1 MKSIR
6 NFSKI
11 TIVLVAV
18 FMVIALFRYQ
28 EYDDTPLVPEQLE
41 YYFDEGWLMYSS
53 YSAEK
58 VAVTLPY
65 SGKIQASETII
76 FENTLSEEYADL
88 TLKFSAENAA
98 VRVLLDGEVL
108 YPQEPQEDTGEG
120 QYYVYIP
127 DITEDDAAERQL
139 CIELT
144 VLEQEREILLGGMIA
159 EINSTF
165 VVGLVGSNL
174 TDIVCCL
181 LIVITAMIMFVLAMI
196 RWYTSQPSRGELYL
210 GLFGL
215 TAGVYSFIGT
225 YTLNLFFDMREAYVI
240 QEYLMLML
248 PLFLA
253 LYFEQNLRSLYPRRF
268 AALLCVVSCNAV
280 IQILLEWLGGW
291 KLVQMADISTAV
303 VGLVCVTGI
312 ISLLQMKNKSSRYQ
326 MALSVLSVFMLLA
339 GEVGKVL
346 LNAFSMYSYATVAGL
361 HGMTSSGMMFTVLH
375 ILQISKEYRFDA
387 EEKIRAAELQNKLL
401 EKANKDADLARHEA
415 LAANEAKGKFLA
427 QMSHEIR
434 TPINAVLGMD
444 EMILRESKEQ
454 NVREYA
460 MDIYTAGQSLL
471 TLINDILDFSKIDSG
486 KMEIVP
492 VEYDIS
498 SLIHDLV
505 NMTSQRAADKGL
517 SLEVEADAQIPS
529 RLYGDDVRIRQ
540 ILINILTNAVKYT
553 HEGTVWLRVH
563 SRVMNETALLHFEV
577 EDTGIGI
584 KAEDLPKLSAE
595 FERIEEDK
603 NRNIEGTGLGMSIT
617 IQLLAL
623 LGSRLHV
630 ESTYG
635 KGSKFYFELEQK
647 IIDDTPIGDF
657 ASNVQQMAQDFHYE
671 AALYAPDAKLLVV
684 DDNAVNRKVLRNLLK
699 ETAIQVTE
707 AASGAACLQL
717 VQENPYD
724 LIFLDHMMPEMDG
737 VETLHCMK
745 ALSEYP
751 CKDTPVVVL
760 TANAVSGAKEAYLSE
775 GFDDF
780 LSKPIVP
787 DKLEAMLLKMLPEAL
802 LCTVREPVKK
812 PEAQEAAALPLEELP
827 FVEGIDWNYA
837 WLHLPEYELL
847 AYTVREFYDQ
857 IDSAADC
864 LERAYRQC
872 TEEKNPEPYRIQVHA
887 MKSLAATIGIISLSG
902 IARVLESAAKDGRI
916 EVILSMTAIFLE
928 EWRSYRLKLQG
939 VFGIGS
945 TQGKEVTDY
954 SVIRALVEMVRV
966 SMQEMEIDKAD
977 ECVRQLRDYDFPA
990 EIWQEIQKLAE
1001 AVTNLDP
1008 EETERLANLLSEK
1021 MAG

>member
-18 FMVIALFRYQ
+18 FMVIALFRYR

-53 YSAEK
+53 DSAEK

-108 YPQEPQEDTGEG
+108 YPQESQEDTGDG

-144 VLEQEREILLGGMIA
+144 VIEHDREILLGGIVA

-165 VVGLVGSNL
+165 VVGLVGNNL

-196 RWYTSQPSRGELYL
+196 RLYTSQPSRGELYL

-225 YTLNLFFDMREAYVI
+225 YTLNLFFDMREVYVI

-303 VGLVCVTGI
+303 VGLACVTGI
-312 ISLLQMKNKSSRYQ
+312 ISLLQMKNKSSRHQ
-326 MALSVLSVFMLLA
+326 ILLSVLSVFVLLA
-339 GEVGKVL
+339 GEVGKVI

-361 HGMTSSGMMFTVLH
+361 HGMTSSGMMFAVLH

-387 EEKIRAAELQNKLL
+387 EEKIRAAEFQNKLL

-471 TLINDILDFSKIDSG
+471 SLINDILDFSKIDSG

-563 SRVMNETALLHFEV
+563 SRVMNETALLYFEV

-707 AASGAACLQL
+707 AASGAECLQL

-780 LSKPIVP
+780 LSKPVVP
-787 DKLEAMLLKMLPEAL
+787 DKLEALLLKMLPETL

-812 PEAQEAAALPLEELP
+812 PEAQEAAGLPLEELP
-827 FVEGIDWNYA
+827 FVEGLDWNYA
-837 WLHLPEYELL
+837 WLHLPERELL

-977 ECVRQLRDYDFPA
+977 ECVRQLRGYDFPA
-990 EIWQEIQKLAE
+990 EIRQEIQKLAE

-1021 MAG
+1021 MTG

>member
-225 YTLNLFFDMREAYVI
+225 YTLNLFFDMSEAYVI

-303 VGLVCVTGI
+303 VGLACVTGI

-471 TLINDILDFSKIDSG
+471 SLINDILDFSKIDSG

-563 SRVMNETALLHFEV
+563 SRVMNETALLYFEV

-707 AASGAACLQL
+707 AASGAECLQL
-717 VQENPYD
+717 VQENQFD

-745 ALSEYP
+745 ALPEYP

-827 FVEGIDWNYA
+827 FVEGLDWNYA

>member
-303 VGLVCVTGI
+303 VGLACVTGI

-471 TLINDILDFSKIDSG
+471 SLINDILDFSKIDSG

-563 SRVMNETALLHFEV
+563 SRVMNETALLYFEV

-684 DDNAVNRKVLRNLLK
+684 DDNVVNRKVLRNLLK

-707 AASGAACLQL
+707 AASGAECLQL
-717 VQENPYD
+717 VQENQFD

-745 ALSEYP
+745 ALPEYP

-827 FVEGIDWNYA
+827 FVEGLDWNYA

>member
-1 MKSIR
+1 
-6 NFSKI
+6 
-11 TIVLVAV
+11 
-18 FMVIALFRYQ
+18 
-28 EYDDTPLVPEQLE
+28 
-41 YYFDEGWLMYSS
+41 
-53 YSAEK
+53 
-58 VAVTLPY
+58 
-65 SGKIQASETII
+65 
-76 FENTLSEEYADL
+76 
-88 TLKFSAENAA
+88 
-98 VRVLLDGEVL
+98 
-108 YPQEPQEDTGEG
+108 
-120 QYYVYIP
+120 
-127 DITEDDAAERQL
+127 
-139 CIELT
+139 
-144 VLEQEREILLGGMIA
+144 
-159 EINSTF
+159 
-165 VVGLVGSNL
+165 
-174 TDIVCCL
+174 
-181 LIVITAMIMFVLAMI
+181 
-196 RWYTSQPSRGELYL
+196 
-210 GLFGL
+210 
-215 TAGVYSFIGT
+215 
-225 YTLNLFFDMREAYVI
+225 
-240 QEYLMLML
+240 
-248 PLFLA
+248 
-253 LYFEQNLRSLYPRRF
+253 
-268 AALLCVVSCNAV
+268 
-280 IQILLEWLGGW
+280 
-291 KLVQMADISTAV
+291 
-303 VGLVCVTGI
+303 
-312 ISLLQMKNKSSRYQ
+312 
-326 MALSVLSVFMLLA
+326 
-339 GEVGKVL
+339 
-346 LNAFSMYSYATVAGL
+346 
-361 HGMTSSGMMFTVLH
+361 MTSSGMMFTVLH

-471 TLINDILDFSKIDSG
+471 SLINDILDFSKIDSG

-563 SRVMNETALLHFEV
+563 SRVMNETALLYFEV

-684 DDNAVNRKVLRNLLK
+684 DDNVVNRKVLRNLLK

-707 AASGAACLQL
+707 AASGAECLQL
-717 VQENPYD
+717 VQENQFD

-745 ALSEYP
+745 ALPEYP

-827 FVEGIDWNYA
+827 FVEGLDWNYA